1 MRLAANAADPL
12 PPHQPADEEATRA
25 GTVLVFAAELLPY
38 SETFVRDHVAS
49 LRRGAVLVGAKAVTG
64 LSTEGLETALL
75 PNSRWSRILLWLTG
89 ISPTMDRLVAA
100 HDVKLLH
107 AHFADAGAR
116 LAQYARR
123 RGLPLVVTLH
133 GADVLRRPER
143 TAGAL
148 MNRLLWG
155 RLMRSAALFL
165 PVSDYLARKAVERGF
180 PEAKLRRHYL
190 GIPLTPPLLRQPSE
204 APPAILFIGRLVE
217 KKGLPYLFDAC
228 SILARRGH
236 DFRLRIVGDGPLLES
251 CRERAE
257 ALEGRVSF
265 AGRLPPEQV
274 REELR
279 QAQIVCMP
287 SIEAADGDN
296 EGLPIVALEAQAAG
310 LPIVAFDQGPVPECL
325 RANATGLL
333 ARDRSAEDLASS
345 LERLLEDPEL
355 RRRLGHDGRRHV
367 EENFNIERQSEELE
381 RIYDGVLA
389 RCAGGGGRA

>member
-1 MRLAANAADPL
+1 MRLAANAPGL
-12 PPHQPADEEATRA
+12 PAPHPPADEEARRA

-49 LRRGAVLVGAKAVTG
+49 LRRSAVLVGAKSVAG

-89 ISPTMDRLVAA
+89 ISASMDRLVET
-100 HDVKLLH
+100 HDVQLLH

-123 RGLPLVVTLH
+123 RGLPLIVTLH
-133 GADVLRRPER
+133 GADVLRRPDG
-143 TAGAL
+143 TLGAL
-148 MNRLLWG
+148 VNRLLWG
-155 RLMRSAALFL
+155 RLMHSAALFL
-165 PVSDYLARKAVERGF
+165 PVSDYLLRKAVERGF
-180 PEAKLRRHYL
+180 PSAKLRRHYL
-190 GIPLTPPLLRQPSE
+190 GIPLPPPLLRGPSD
-204 APPAILFIGRLVE
+204 APPVILFIGRLVE

-228 SILARRGH
+228 SLLARRGH
-236 DFRLRIVGDGPLLES
+236 DFSLRIVGEGPLLES

-257 ALEGRVSF
+257 LLDGRVSF
-265 AGRLPPEQV
+265 AGRLPPERV

-279 QAQIVCMP
+279 EAQIVCMP

-325 RANATGLL
+325 RAGSTGLM
-333 ARDRSAEDLASS
+333 ATDRSAEDLAAC

-355 RRRLGHDGRRHV
+355 RRRMGHEGRRHV
-367 EENFNIERQSEELE
+367 EQSFDIERQSEELE
-381 RIYDGVLA
+381 RIYDDVLA
-389 RCAGGGGRA
+389 QARGGGGRA